1 MTSEPKDTSIES
13 AGEVPKS
20 QEKELL
26 GSESSDSAETSEE
39 RSLFPVDAKWFEA
52 AFYGGVLVWIAWLL
66 LQTRGWS
73 FEDRLFPCMAGLI
86 LMGLLIVQLGKA
98 LFPGLIESVTPDLSD
113 EDPAFEIDT
122 DRGDRSRYERQKYEL
137 LMIGWVIAL
146 PLLLNF
152 VGFILTIPIYLFAFL
167 LYFLRDTTKAAII
180 SALTTAAIYV
190 LFVVVLNIR
199 FPS

>member
-13 AGEVPKS
+13 AGEVPTS
-20 QEKELL
+20 TGDEIIGPEPSNSTEASDERTLL
-26 GSESSDSAETSEE
+26 
-39 RSLFPVDAKWFEA
+39 PVDAKWFEA
-52 AFYGGVLVWIAWLL
+52 TFYGVIFAWIGWLL

-73 FEDRLFPCMAGLI
+73 FEDRLFPRMVGLI
-86 LMGLLIVQLGKA
+86 LMGLLVVQLVKA

-113 EDPAFEIDT
+113 EDPGFEIDT
-122 DRGDRSRYERQKYEL
+122 DRSDRSRYERQKYEL

-146 PLLLNF
+146 PLMLNF
-152 VGFILTIPIYLFAFL
+152 VGFILTVPIYLFAFL
-167 LYFLRDTTKAAII
+167 LYFLRDATKTAII
-180 SALTTAAIYV
+180 TGLTTAAIYV